1 MNNGL
6 SLHIGV
12 NNIDKT
18 QYNSEWTPLVAAIK
32 DAIAMEQLATQYQFK
47 TKLLLDYEATTDNF
61 LNFLDSASETLS
73 SGDFLLVSF
82 SGHGSFITDPSSNR
96 FESPIDLRNGIDHT
110 LCFYDKMLIDDRIHL
125 EFQKF
130 ETGVRILFIFD
141 SCYSAGM
148 IDTHREVFAER
159 THVRSRLLEQSALL
173 ANYNN
178 NKAFYDNQK
187 KLIEVKKK
195 NEKNFD
201 LILLAACEAN
211 EKAYEDDQHGF
222 FTSHLLKTWNNKKFS
237 GDIIDLF
244 ELTKLS
250 MKQSGLKQTPRLL
263 PYSRFTNKQ
272 AFVI

>member
-1 MNNGL
+1 
-6 SLHIGV
+6 
-12 NNIDKT
+12 
-18 QYNSEWTPLVAAIK
+18 
-32 DAIAMEQLATQYQFK
+32 
-47 TKLLLDYEATTDNF
+47 
-61 LNFLDSASETLS
+61 
-73 SGDFLLVSF
+73 
-82 SGHGSFITDPSSNR
+82 
-96 FESPIDLRNGIDHT
+96 
-110 LCFYDKMLIDDRIHL
+110 MLIDDRIHL

-130 ETGVRILFIFD
+130 KTGVRILFIFD

-148 IDTHREVFAER
+148 IDTHRKLFAER
-159 THVRSRLLEQSALL
+159 THVRSRLLEQGALL

-178 NKAFYDNQK
+178 NKSFYDEQK